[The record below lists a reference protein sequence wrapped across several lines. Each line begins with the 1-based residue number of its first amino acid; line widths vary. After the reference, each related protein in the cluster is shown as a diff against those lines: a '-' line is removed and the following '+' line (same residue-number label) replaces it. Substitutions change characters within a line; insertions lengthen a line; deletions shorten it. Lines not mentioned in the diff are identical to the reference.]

1 MSRLRHFKS
10 NVGWGEVLKTIL
22 IGILAISFAV
32 INPEPPFSLVMVLVA
47 LSLPAILRKI
57 LAGNPEFWS
66 GVIAKAALVLVVTAF
81 ALSFFKEK
89 LAGTAGVPTALFTML
104 ALYSSAFFWLWSD
117 PNVVRLPREP

>member
-1 MSRLRHFKS
+1 M
-10 NVGWGEVLKTIL
+10 KTIL
-22 IGILAISFAV
+22 IGILAIGFAV
-32 INPEPPFSLVMVLVA
+32 INPEPPYSMVVVLVA

-66 GVIAKAALVLVVTAF
+66 GVIAKAALFLMIMAF

-89 LAGTAGVPTALFTML
+89 LSGTTGMPTALFAML